1 MLEVNAGSGV
11 KQKNIINSA
20 KLNNLKKD
28 KGKIHNRPDL
38 LTDHHSEI
46 KITNKKR
53 KHSSP
58 DHRQISA
65 AHRSKVIND
74 NILKAKMPPKTAVSL
89 PRKLNNSYAHNLSTF
104 G

>member
-1 MLEVNAGSGV
+1 MLEGNVGSGV
-11 KQKNIINSA
+11 KSKIIINSA

-38 LTDHHSEI
+38 LNDNEM
-46 KITNKKR
+46 KIVNKKR

-65 AHRSKVIND
+65 AHRSKAITD
-74 NILKAKMPPKTAVSL
+74 NISKAKMPPKTAVSL
-89 PRKLNNSYAHNLSTF
+89 PRKLNNSYAHNLTTF